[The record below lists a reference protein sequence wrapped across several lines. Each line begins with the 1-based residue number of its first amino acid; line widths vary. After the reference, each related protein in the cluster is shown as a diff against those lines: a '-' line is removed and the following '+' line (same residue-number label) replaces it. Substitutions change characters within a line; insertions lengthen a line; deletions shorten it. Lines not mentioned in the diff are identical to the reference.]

1 MSDAEV
7 RRRPGGRAARVR
19 AAVLDATNQLL
30 REEGLTGLKVSEV
43 AQRAQVNETTVFR
56 RWGTRENLIIDALL
70 ADAAEQLPV
79 PDNGTLRDDLL
90 AYATSL
96 AKYLTSPAGNALERT
111 LASAGDDPTTRQLR
125 DQYWN
130 ARYAQSGQIAAR
142 AVERG
147 ELPEATDP
155 RFVLEM
161 LVAPLHFRIVLTREP
176 LEPDLPARIVDT
188 LLHGLGVLEQARP
201 GRRAV
206 GNVEEPGTAGRHG

>member
-1 MSDAEV
+1 MNDSDV

-19 AAVLDATNQLL
+19 AAVIDATNELL
-30 REEGLTGLKVSEV
+30 QDHGLTGLKVSEV
-43 AQRAQVNETTVFR
+43 ARRARVNETSIFR
-56 RWGTRENLIIDALL
+56 RWGTRENLVIDALL

-79 PDNGTLRDDLL
+79 PDNGNVRDDLI

-96 AKYLTSPAGNALERT
+96 AKYLTSPAGNALDRT
-111 LASAGDDPTTRQLR
+111 LASAGDDPATQQLR
-125 DQYWN
+125 DQYWD

-147 ELPEATDP
+147 ELPEGTNP

-176 LEPDLPARIVDT
+176 LEPDLPARIVDA
-188 LLHGLGVLEQARP
+188 LLHGLLSSA
-201 GRRAV
+201 
-206 GNVEEPGTAGRHG
+206 

>member
-1 MSDAEV
+1 MNDSDV

-19 AAVLDATNQLL
+19 AAVIDATNELL
-30 REEGLTGLKVSEV
+30 QDHGLTGLKVSEV
-43 AQRAQVNETTVFR
+43 ARRAQVNETSIFR
-56 RWGTRENLIIDALL
+56 RWGTRENLVIDALL

-79 PDNGTLRDDLL
+79 PDSGNVRDDLI

-96 AKYLTSPAGNALERT
+96 AKYLTSPAGNALDRT
-111 LASAGDDPTTRQLR
+111 LASAGDDPATQQLR
-125 DQYWN
+125 DQYWD

-147 ELPEATDP
+147 ELPEGTNP

-188 LLHGLGVLEQARP
+188 LLHGLVSSA
-201 GRRAV
+201 
-206 GNVEEPGTAGRHG
+206 